1 MEKSKFVKTW
11 LIPIICV
18 VAFALEF
25 LPIGALGILTRS
37 AAALG
42 CLFTLCA
49 GRLNAKKILIS
60 VAVILF
66 GVQLFGLFVSFIMAG
81 GVVMPA
87 ILGFA
92 AYFVAFWLLYCII
105 CKMNF
110 EDISYVAIIIAVAMA
125 VVYGILSV
133 VPYVIVDLNGMA
145 DETYMYDMMKLNSL
159 ENKLSPFRGLAFCI
173 ALGVGASVQ
182 MKKQTQ

>member
-37 AAALG
+37 AAICG

-49 GRLNAKKILIS
+49 GRLNTKKILIS

-92 AYFVAFWLLYCII
+92 SNFVALWLLYCVI
-105 CKMNF
+105 CKKNF

-125 VVYGILSV
+125 GVSGILSAI
-133 VPYVIVDLNGMA
+133 PYILVDLNGI
-145 DETYMYDMMKLNSL
+145 DGDMYDAMELALL
-159 ENKLSPFRGLAFCI
+159 ENKLSPFQGLAFCI
-173 ALGVGASVQ
+173 ALGVGTSVQ